1 MTAANTS
8 FINEGWIDRTLRA
21 FLGLAFFQLAFFWVG
36 GWWAAIFYGLS
47 AVMFIT
53 AIVGFCPIY
62 KALGLR
68 TNGKTTAPG
77 KVWLAVAAVAFIA
90 LLIGGSYGSN
100 FFSKKFYLEDF
111 NAMNNYYKQA
121 LFFTGQENREK
132 AVENYDQLVTAYADF
147 EGKYLAYHP
156 YALKGDGQFDADL
169 TRVEGMI
176 ADVADNVHTGDLH
189 EAHLMLEEVRPVF
202 QDIFKRNNFSMLAV
216 ALVDFHDAMELMLDA
231 ATAQDAAEVQ
241 AVYPQVS
248 EKLQAVEAEANDA
261 EIQAIRANLDELLHL
276 AESGTV
282 NAMPAQGDQLKSSFV
297 KVYLQRG

>member
-1 MTAANTS
+1 MTTVTSS
-8 FINEGWIDRTLRA
+8 FINEGWIDRAIRA
-21 FLGLAFFQLAFFWVG
+21 FAGLAFFQLAYFWLG
-36 GWWAAIFYGLS
+36 GWMAAIFYGLG

-53 AIVGFCPIY
+53 AISGFCPIY

-68 TNGKTTAPG
+68 TNSQPAAPG
-77 KVWLAVAAVAFIA
+77 KVWLTVAALAFIA

-132 AVENYDQLVTAYADF
+132 AVENYDQLVTAYAGF
-147 EGKYLAYHP
+147 ERKYLAYHP
-156 YALKGDGQFDADL
+156 YALKGDSQFDADL

-176 ADVADNVHTGDLH
+176 ANVADNVHTGDLH

-231 ATAQDAAEVQ
+231 ATAQDAAQVE

-261 EIQAIRANLDELLHL
+261 EIQAIRANLDQLLNM
-276 AESGTV
+276 AETGAVDSL
-282 NAMPAQGDQLKSSFV
+282 PAQGDQLKSSFV